1 MILHDELHGQYE
13 VWVYDLDLPTQEEVA
28 KSIRLII
35 SCPTLE
41 ATLAAQR
48 LRDMFPNDDNH

>member
-1 MILHDELHGQYE
+1 MILHDEDTGQYE
-13 VWVYDLDLPTQEEVA
+13 VWVYNPGAKNHDELV

-35 SCPTLE
+35 SCPTIE

-48 LRDMFPNDDNH
+48 LREMFPNDDD